1 MFSASWR
8 IFTIFTIILGLL
20 IAYSDKT
27 GKKWLKRWCLVKNG
41 HLEVFNDS
49 DENPEMSV
57 ALTGCDIQNARV
69 NKRQLAIR
77 LVRDGK
83 ELITLDVRL
92 ITFCMSFHAVDDK
105 KNWKNLECVNF
116 VTTQQ

>member
-1 MFSASWR
+1 M
-8 IFTIFTIILGLL
+8 

-27 GKKWLKRWCLVKNG
+27 GRKWLKRWCLVKNG

-49 DENPEMSV
+49 EENPEMSV

-77 LVRDGK
+77 LVKEGK
-83 ELITLDVRL
+83 ELITLDVMRWSAL
-92 ITFCMSFHAVDDK
+92 
-105 KNWKNLECVNF
+105 
-116 VTTQQ
+116 